1 MIPEAVRRERR
12 RRCNCGATDGQLDD
26 GDLLL
31 SWHLTFEAVTPAGQK
46 WIGHRGGG
54 GHDGTEA
61 PMIWSVIGLLE
72 AALASCHEQ
81 LADLSREPWPEDD
94 SSEED
99 EES

>member
-1 MIPEAVRRERR
+1 MAEEELPVTAAHRAIQELV
-12 RRCNCGATDGQLDD
+12 DK

-31 SWHLTFEAVTPAGQK
+31 SWHLTFEAVTPRGQK
-46 WIGHRGGG
+46 WIGHRSGG

-72 AALASCHEQ
+72 AALASCHDQ